1 MPLIKNGAFV
11 EDRFVF
17 IPEGQA
23 FPDDG
28 GVMVSLARFQSER
41 DSIIAHHRPVCVR
54 LAAAENPEV
63 LKDDLANIDAI
74 ALEFPIFRDGRAF
87 SWARMLRERF
97 AYQGEIR
104 AVGHFLYDQLAFLMR
119 VGFDAF
125 EVRVPGA
132 PAADEIV
139 FILAMTTGYRVH
151 ARVGGLLAE
160 NISKWDGL
168 R

>member
-125 EVRVPGA
+125 EVRQDFRIA
-132 PAADEIV
+132 E
-139 FILAMTTGYRVH
+139 FSRAM
-151 ARVGGLLAE
+151 AE
-160 NISKWDGL
+160 MTYVYQPSVDRRKTVMQIRRGE
-168 R
+168 

>member
-125 EVRVPGA
+125 EVRQDFRIA
-132 PAADEIV
+132 EFSRAMDE
-139 FILAMTTGYRVH
+139 MTYVYQPSVDRRKTVMQIRRG
-151 ARVGGLLAE
+151 E
-160 NISKWDGL
+160 
-168 R
+168 